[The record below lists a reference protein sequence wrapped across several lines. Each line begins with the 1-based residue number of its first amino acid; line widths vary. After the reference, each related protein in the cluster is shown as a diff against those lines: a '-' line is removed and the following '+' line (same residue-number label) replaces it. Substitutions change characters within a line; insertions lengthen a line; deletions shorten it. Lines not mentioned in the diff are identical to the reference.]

1 MGWKMKNVIA
11 LFVVLALIYWQ
22 QSAFADMIYGSS
34 REPISIEKIKE
45 EREI

>member
-22 QSAFADMIYGSS
+22 QPTFADMAD
-34 REPISIEKIKE
+34 RTNIEM
-45 EREI
+45 